1 MDFSAPFGIQK
12 IEQLIPHR
20 PPFLLIDRVTSYEI
34 GKSIVAIKNV
44 SMTDP
49 YLQGHFPGNPVMPGV
64 LIIEGL
70 AQASAVLGRL
80 TDPTSSSV
88 LLTEISSA
96 RFRKPVVPGDTLSIE
111 VSVLKHRKPFY
122 WFSGIAKVD
131 GEQVA
136 EVSFSARLA

>member
-1 MDFSAPFGIQK
+1 MDYTAPFGIQQ
-12 IEQLIPHR
+12 IQQLIPHR
-20 PPFLLIDRVTSYEI
+20 SPFLLIDRVTQFEV
-34 GKSIVAIKNV
+34 GKSIVALKNV

-49 YLQGHFPGNPVMPGV
+49 YLEGHFPGNPVMPGV
-64 LIIEGL
+64 LIIESL

-96 RFRKPVVPGDTLSIE
+96 RFRKPIIPGDCVSIE
-111 VSVLKHRKPFY
+111 VTVIKHRKPFY

-131 GEQVA
+131 GENVA
-136 EVSFSARLA
+136 EVAFSARLA

>member
-1 MDFSAPFGIQK
+1 MEFTAPFGIQQ

-20 PPFLLIDRVTSYEI
+20 SPFLLIDRVSRYEV
-34 GKSIVAIKNV
+34 GKSIVAVKNI

-49 YLQGHFPGNPVMPGV
+49 YLQGHFPGHPVMPGV

-80 TDPTSSSV
+80 TDPAASSV

-96 RFRKPVVPGDTLSIE
+96 RFRRQVVPGDQLQLE
-111 VSVLKHRKPFY
+111 VTVVKQRKPFY
-122 WFSGIAKVD
+122 WFAGIAKID
-131 GEQVA
+131 GEDVA
-136 EVSFSARLA
+136 EVQFSARLA

>member
-1 MDFSAPFGIQK
+1 MEYQAPLTIQQ
-12 IEQLIPHR
+12 IQQLIPHR
-20 PPFLLIDRVTSYEI
+20 SPFLLIDRVLDFTI
-34 GKSIVAIKNV
+34 GEKIVAIKNI

-49 YLQGHFPGNPVMPGV
+49 YLEGHFPDNPVMPGV

-70 AQASAVLGRL
+70 AQTSAVLGRL

-96 RFRKPVVPGDTLSIE
+96 RFRRQVTPGDTLTLE
-111 VSVLKHRKPFY
+111 VTVVKHRKPFY
-122 WFSGIAKVD
+122 WFAGVAKV
-131 GEQVA
+131 GSEVAA